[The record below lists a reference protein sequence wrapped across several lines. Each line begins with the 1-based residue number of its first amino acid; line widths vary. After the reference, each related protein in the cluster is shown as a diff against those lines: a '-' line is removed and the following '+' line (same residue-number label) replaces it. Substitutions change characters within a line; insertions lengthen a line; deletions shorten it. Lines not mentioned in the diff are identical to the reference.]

1 MFDGDEGRM
10 EIIEKYS
17 KSRSKAEKPTLPH
30 GTIVYCKGHGGA
42 GSFYGIIYENG
53 ILELP
58 YGSNAYINTTNSLHI
73 GDTINYWTIEY
84 VCKSNLI
91 IKGIVEE

>member
-1 MFDGDEGRM
+1 MKYEKEGRI
-10 EIIEKYS
+10 ELVEKYG
-17 KSRSKAEKPTLPH
+17 KKDTKKKEKPILQY

-58 YGSNAYINTTNSLHI
+58 YGSNAYINTKEYLHI

-84 VCKSNLI
+84 VNQN
-91 IKGIVEE
+91 